1 MHVMVDNV
9 MSMNSVNAMEGHFV
23 MTTVANDYLKI
34 VVSMVLEISF
44 CHVDLS
50 QISDHL
56 SEAMV
61 VHQLSVVELDE
72 DAKELHP
79 LDFQLSNTLN
89 KRLAEVHMVNKDKAN

>member
-23 MTTVANDYLKI
+23 MKIVANDYLKI
-34 VVSMVLEISF
+34 VVLMVLEISF

-56 SEAMV
+56 SVVMV
-61 VHQLSVVELDE
+61 AHLLSVVELDV
-72 DAKELHP
+72 DAIMLH
-79 LDFQLSNTLN
+79 Q
-89 KRLAEVHMVNKDKAN
+89 